1 MSSLTDFLLARP
13 SAQERYLSLQSLLGG
28 TAQAHP
34 SVGTAAPTTSSTG
47 VLQPG
52 DPLLSSRRG
61 VTLQDQAMQSLL
73 DIARQYG
80 AMPGA
85 RELGSVTDSYR
96 SPEQQAAAYAAKPG
110 VAAAPGASYHQQGLA
125 VDWGWASQ
133 QPELVRLLQAA
144 GWNRFDPESEPWHWS
159 FGVTG

>member
-1 MSSLTDFLLARP
+1 VVKAKRPEVLAIVPARGGSKSISRKNAKLFLGHPLLAY
-13 SAQERYLSLQSLLGG
+13 SIAAGLQ
-28 TAQAHP
+28 AK
-34 SVGTAAPTTSSTG
+34 SVSRVIVST
-47 VLQPG
+47 
-52 DPLLSSRRG
+52 DDE
-61 VTLQDQAMQSLL
+61 TLAV
-73 DIARQYG
+73 IARQYG

-110 VAAAPGASYHQQGLA
+110 VAAAPGTSYHQQGLA